1 MLWAWYKPVAAPL
14 DVYLQVPPEVLGAA
28 GAALTLRDLCHAAAL
43 PLEEVQFCTINNMPV
58 AVSPQTQGLFEQ
70 PLTWLAGPIVV
81 RMQGTAIPAASGHI
95 AAAPIAGDSDHFY
108 QRIEADWHVILQ
120 IESNMGQLRKQLHG
134 MAGKLKTLDRDLSP
148 DEVRAADSQEKREW
162 QDIRRWI
169 RDAAAGVSRAIRE
182 FDVGD
187 VSAAGS
193 RGRFED
199 LYREQVA
206 PRRAMQPQVLASE
219 FELYRKLVQ
228 SQFQKMQTASQTGSR
243 DGEQRAQTFLSRIAA
258 KVRNQRHQRGR

>member
-1 MLWAWYKPVAAPL
+1 MLWVWYKPATAPQ
-14 DVYLQVPPEVLGAA
+14 DVYLQVPPETLGATGGVITLRLLCGAA
-28 GAALTLRDLCHAAAL
+28 GL
-43 PLEEVQFCTINNMPV
+43 PVEEIQLWSINNVPV
-58 AVSPQTQGLFEQ
+58 VSSAQSLGLLDQ

-81 RMQGTAIPAASGHI
+81 RMNGPLASGYVPAATPPAS
-95 AAAPIAGDSDHFY
+95 GDSELVY
-108 QRIEADWHVILQ
+108 QRIESDWNVIQQ

-134 MAGKLKTLDRDLSP
+134 MAGKLKSLDRDLNP

-193 RGRFED
+193 RGRFEE
-199 LYREQVA
+199 LYRDQVA
-206 PRRAMQPQVLASE
+206 PRRAMQPQMLASE

-228 SQFQKMQTASQTGSR
+228 SQFQKMQTASQAGSR